1 MVVVIKH
8 SFELD
13 VWIANGEGNL
23 EAFLELLDSYGYVV
37 FHYKVIIQRV
47 NDARYSFIITHY
59 GSDDLKELE
68 WLGDF
73 YQVKNQFSLEVDV

>member
-23 EAFLELLDSYGYVV
+23 ETFLELLDSYGYVV
-37 FHYKVIIQRV
+37 FNYEIITQRV

-73 YQVKNQFSLEVDV
+73 YEVKNQWSLEVAV